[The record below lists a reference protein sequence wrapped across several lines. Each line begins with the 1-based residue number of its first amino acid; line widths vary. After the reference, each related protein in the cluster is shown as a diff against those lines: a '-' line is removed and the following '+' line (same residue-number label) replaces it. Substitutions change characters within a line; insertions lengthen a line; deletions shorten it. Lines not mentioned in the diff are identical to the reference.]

1 MSKTSQPDTADETR
15 TDAAGEDVQLDASL
29 EPTADERVEGAEAA
43 QEDSLLFRTLQDND
57 AMGRLQAKGYTPDE
71 ILGLSDEVLAK
82 YQRDDLTTDGKIPEP
97 APLPGTAPFEMTAP
111 NPTQD
116 RDGNQ
121 PPQTVV
127 DEANSLFE
135 QQLAKEEANTADET
149 LANQAAEEALAR
161 DQELAGHA
169 EADAKVN
176 PDGSPAI
183 PEHGAEPDDQ

>member
-1 MSKTSQPDTADETR
+1 MSQTTDQTDETR

-29 EPTADERVEGAEAA
+29 EPTVDERVEGAEVA
-43 QEDSLLFRTLQDND
+43 QEESLLFRTLQDKD
-57 AMGRLQAKGYTPDE
+57 ILARLQAKGYTPDE

-82 YQRDDLTTDGKIPEP
+82 YQRDDLTADGKIPEP
-97 APLPGTAPFEMTAP
+97 APAPGTAPFEMTAP

-121 PPQTVV
+121 PPQQIV

-135 QQLAKEEANTADET
+135 QQLAKEEANQADDA

-161 DQELAGHA
+161 DQELAGNA
-169 EADAKVN
+169 EAD
-176 PDGSPAI
+176 
-183 PEHGAEPDDQ
+183 DQ

>member
-82 YQRDDLTTDGKIPEP
+82 YQRDDLTADGLIPEP
-97 APLPGTAPFEMTAP
+97 APAPGMAPIEMTAP

-127 DEANSLFE
+127 DEANSAFE
-135 QQLAKEEANTADET
+135 AQLAIEADRTAEDR
-149 LANQAAEEALAR
+149 ADQAAKEAVAR

-169 EADAKVN
+169 DPSSKANE
-176 PDGSPAI
+176 DGSPAI
-183 PEHGAEPDDQ
+183 PEHGAEPADQ

>member
-1 MSKTSQPDTADETR
+1 MSKTGQPDTADETR
-15 TDAAGEDVQLDASL
+15 TDAAGEDVQLDGSL

-82 YQRDDLTTDGKIPEP
+82 YQRDDLTADGKIPEP
-97 APLPGTAPFEMTAP
+97 APAPGTAPLEMTAP

-121 PPQTVV
+121 PPQSVV
-127 DEANSLFE
+127 DEANSTFE
-135 QQLAKEEANTADET
+135 AQLAAEADRTAEDQ
-149 LANQAAEEALAR
+149 ADQAAKEAVAR
-161 DQELAGHA
+161 DQALVGHA
-169 EADAKVN
+169 DPSSKANE
-176 PDGSPAI
+176 DGSPAI
-183 PEHGAEPDDQ
+183 PEHGAEPTDQ

>member
-82 YQRDDLTTDGKIPEP
+82 YQRDDLTADGKIPEP

-121 PPQTVV
+121 PPQSVV
-127 DEANSLFE
+127 DEANSTFE
-135 QQLAKEEANTADET
+135 AQLAAEADRTAEDQ
-149 LANQAAEEALAR
+149 ADQAAKEAVAR
-161 DQELAGHA
+161 DQALVGHA
-169 EADAKVN
+169 DPSSKANE
-176 PDGSPAI
+176 DGSPAI
-183 PEHGAEPDDQ
+183 PEHGAEPTDQ

>member
-29 EPTADERVEGAEAA
+29 EPTADEKVQGAEVA
-43 QEDSLLFRTLQDND
+43 QEQSLLFQVLQDTDTMARLTD
-57 AMGRLQAKGYTPDE
+57 AGFSP
-71 ILGLSDEVLAK
+71 DEVLGMNEEALRK
-82 YQRDDLTTDGKIPEP
+82 FQRTDLVDGRIPE
-97 APLPGTAPFEMTAP
+97 ATPLPGTAPIEMTAP

-121 PPQTVV
+121 PPQQVV

-135 QQLAKEEANTADET
+135 QQLAKEEANQADET

-176 PDGSPAI
+176 EDGTPAI
-183 PEHGAEPDDQ
+183 PEHGAEPDTDQ

>member
-15 TDAAGEDVQLDASL
+15 TDAAGDDVQLDASL

-82 YQRDDLTTDGKIPEP
+82 YQRDDLTADGKIPEP
-97 APLPGTAPFEMTAP
+97 APAPGTAPFEMTAP

-121 PPQTVV
+121 PPQSVV
-127 DEANSLFE
+127 DEANSTFE
-135 QQLAKEEANTADET
+135 AQLAAEADRTAEDQ
-149 LANQAAEEALAR
+149 ADQAAKEAVAR
-161 DQELAGHA
+161 DQALVGHA
-169 EADAKVN
+169 DPSSKANE
-176 PDGSPAI
+176 DGSPAI
-183 PEHGAEPDDQ
+183 PEHGAEPTDQ

>member
-82 YQRDDLTTDGKIPEP
+82 YQRDDLTADGKIPEP

-121 PPQTVV
+121 PPQSVV
-127 DEANSLFE
+127 DEANSTFE
-135 QQLAKEEANTADET
+135 AQLAAEADRTAEDQ
-149 LANQAAEEALAR
+149 ADQAAKEAVAR
-161 DQELAGHA
+161 DQALVGHA
-169 EADAKVN
+169 DPSSKANE
-176 PDGSPAI
+176 DGSPAI

>member
-1 MSKTSQPDTADETR
+1 MSKSSQPDTADETR

-82 YQRDDLTTDGKIPEP
+82 YQRDDLTADGKIPEP
-97 APLPGTAPFEMTAP
+97 APAPGTAPFEMTAP

-121 PPQTVV
+121 PPQSVV
-127 DEANSLFE
+127 DEANSTFE
-135 QQLAKEEANTADET
+135 AQLAAEADRTAEDQ
-149 LANQAAEEALAR
+149 ADQAAKEAVAR
-161 DQELAGHA
+161 DQALVGHA
-169 EADAKVN
+169 DPSSKANE
-176 PDGSPAI
+176 DGSPAI
-183 PEHGAEPDDQ
+183 PEHGAEPTDQ

>member
-1 MSKTSQPDTADETR
+1 MSKTGQPDTSDETR

-82 YQRDDLTTDGKIPEP
+82 YQRDDLTADGKIPEP
-97 APLPGTAPFEMTAP
+97 APAPGTAPFEMTAP

-121 PPQTVV
+121 PPQSVV
-127 DEANSLFE
+127 DEANSSFE
-135 QQLAKEEANTADET
+135 AQLAAEADRTAEDQ
-149 LANQAAEEALAR
+149 ADQAAKEAVAR
-161 DQELAGHA
+161 DQALVGHA
-169 EADAKVN
+169 DPSSKANE
-176 PDGSPAI
+176 DGSPAI
-183 PEHGAEPDDQ
+183 PEHGAEPTDQ

>member
-71 ILGLSDEVLAK
+71 ILGLSDGVLAK
-82 YQRDDLTTDGKIPEP
+82 YQRDDLTADGKIPEP
-97 APLPGTAPFEMTAP
+97 APAPGTAPFEMTAP

-121 PPQTVV
+121 PPQSVV
-127 DEANSLFE
+127 DEANSTFE
-135 QQLAKEEANTADET
+135 AQLAAEADRTAEDQ
-149 LANQAAEEALAR
+149 ADQAAKEAVAR
-161 DQELAGHA
+161 DQALVGHA
-169 EADAKVN
+169 DPSSKANE
-176 PDGSPAI
+176 DGSPAI
-183 PEHGAEPDDQ
+183 PEHGAEPTDQ